1 MGKITYYYCILFM
14 ALLNT
19 AEERQETGLETLL
32 SANMRVCI
40 RFQRHPSFVVEIFP
54 SEQKVLD

>member
-1 MGKITYYYCILFM
+1 M

-40 RFQRHPSFVVEIFP
+40 RFQSHPSFVVEIFP